1 MSSEETDT
9 EGPGAADHSGGSCM
23 DIQETIDTAVVIY
36 IFSISHVHDLIML
49 FHRFVRQY
57 RIMKMLLQANNACHW
72 KNQKQNAWVQTTVV
86 IPAWILK

>member
-1 MSSEETDT
+1 MDTEETN
-9 EGPGAADHSGGSCM
+9 
-23 DIQETIDTAVVIY
+23 DTAVVIY

-72 KNQKQNAWVQTTVV
+72 KNQKQNAWVQITVV
-86 IPAWILK
+86 VAA